1 MGYWPKEIFTHL
13 ATGASL
19 VRYGGA
25 VYSPPIIRSP
35 APMGYVVMPDGSFNQ
50 ACVFEHIQIVNAD
63 YQMVDIDPSK
73 VHDFYHDEKQCNK
86 LRYIGDLAPD
96 AGQAFVIGGPGGH
109 ACMSWFNLDWV
120 Q

>member
-35 APMGYVVMPDGSFNQ
+35 APMGYGVMPDGSFNQ

-73 VHDFYHDEKQCNK
+73 VHDF
-86 LRYIGDLAPD
+86 L
-96 AGQAFVIGGPGGH
+96 
-109 ACMSWFNLDWV
+109 S
-120 Q
+120 

>member
-73 VHDFYHDEKQCNK
+73 VHDFYHDEKQCYK
-86 LRYIGDLAPD
+86 LRYFGDLGTD

-109 ACMSWFNLDWV
+109 ACMS
-120 Q
+120 